1 MAYESR
7 ISLLSRNDFPK
18 FSGLGKGL
26 KSRVESKMAA
36 APEGVHQEHIYN
48 IIYMKFLTNIHA
60 WYIIWKLLMC
70 TLILCT
76 KQITLA
82 NLHIANLHISHK
94 NCENFTLRSHARTL
108 EIIAMALILSIKVF
122 LVLDIIIL
130 HNITQKWDQNGN

>member
-1 MAYESR
+1 MAYESI
-7 ISLLSRNDFPK
+7 ISLLSWNDFPK

-36 APEGVHQEHIYN
+36 APEGVHQEHIHN
-48 IIYMKFLTNIHA
+48 IFYMKFLTYIHA
-60 WYIIWKLLMC
+60 WCIIWKLLMC

-76 KQITLA
+76 MQITLA
-82 NLHIANLHISHK
+82 NLHIANLHISCK
-94 NCENFTLRSHARTL
+94 TCENFTLRSRTDAWTHRYGINL
-108 EIIAMALILSIKVF
+108 VYKGF